1 MAKGS
6 KGKAERYDQLAEEI
20 VGLVGGKENIVTIG
34 HCVTRLRLNV
44 RNKDAVNT
52 EAVKQLPGCLGVQ
65 WSGDQLQVIIGQA
78 VGDAYQLVLKK
89 HDLGNLGQNRT
100 AAASAAPTQKKN
112 KVIAVLDLVA
122 GCITPIV
129 PALIAGGFVQIVLLL
144 CTMAGILT
152 TESPT
157 YVVLNFAGNAPF
169 YFLPV
174 YVGGFTAKKL
184 GGNVSLGMIVGA
196 LFIHPNF
203 ITALADGPLSIYG
216 IPIFNARYSS
226 SILPALLSVAVMVP
240 IEKFVAKHS
249 PDSIRSILEPFVTF
263 MVIIPI
269 ALCATGPLGDFLGT
283 YISVGIM
290 WLYDTIGFIGVAV
303 VACLWPLLVMTGMH
317 HALVPYIL
325 NSFATL
331 GFEAVCETAMIISD
345 IDQGA
350 ACMAV
355 ALKTKKQD
363 LRSTAFGCG
372 ITAMVGGVTEPGM
385 YGVTLPLKTPLYC
398 SMAGIFVGALVA
410 GLGGAAAYTVA
421 GSTGLLGGLPV
432 YISDNLSNLA
442 WMVAG
447 VVVGIVASF
456 ILTYIFYKEEAE
468 VQA

>member
-1 MAKGS
+1 MK
-6 KGKAERYDQLAEEI
+6 KEERYEKLATDI
-20 VGLVGGKENIVTIG
+20 VGLVGGKENIITVG
-34 HCVTRLRLNV
+34 HCVTRLRFNV
-44 RNKDAVNT
+44 RDKSKVQT
-52 EAVKQLPGCLGVQ
+52 EAVKKLPGCLGVQ

-89 HDLGNLGQNRT
+89 HGLDDLAGGEVPADAPAPKQN
-100 AAASAAPTQKKN
+100 KN

-129 PALIAGGFVQIVLLL
+129 PALIAGGFIQIIVLLG
-144 CTMAGILT
+144 TMSGLLAEGSGTHTVLT
-152 TESPT
+152 
-157 YVVLNFAGNAPF
+157 FAGNAPF
-169 YFLPV
+169 YFLPI

-184 GGNVSLGMIVGA
+184 GGNTSLGMIVGA
-196 LFIHPNF
+196 LFIHPDF
-203 ITALADGPLSIYG
+203 IAALDAGPLDIFG
-216 IPIFNARYSS
+216 IPIWNASYTS

-240 IEKFVAKHS
+240 IEKFIAKHS

-263 MVIIPI
+263 LIMLPI
-269 ALCATGPLGDFLGT
+269 ALCVTGPVGDFLGT
-283 YISVGIM
+283 YISVAIM
-290 WLYDTIGFIGVAV
+290 WLYEHIGFIGVAV

-331 GFEAVCETAMIISD
+331 GFEAVCETAMIISN

-355 ALKTKKQD
+355 ALKTKNKD
-363 LRSTAFGCG
+363 RRSTAFGCG

-385 YGVTLPLKTPLYC
+385 YGITLPLRTPLYC
-398 SMAGIFVGALVA
+398 SMAGSFIGALVA
-410 GLGGAAAYTVA
+410 GIGGAAAYTVA

-432 YISDNLSNLA
+432 YVSDNLSNLA

-447 VVVGIVASF
+447 VAIGIVATFVLTF
-456 ILTYIFYKEEAE
+456 ILYKDEAVQEE
-468 VQA
+468 